1 MDTHAAAD
9 RFGALAQPTRL
20 TVLRLLVKAGPQGLN
35 AGALA
40 ASAEV
45 PASTLSFHLKE
56 LQTAGLASSTRQGR
70 QIIYRAHYDGLRD
83 LIQFLLE
90 DCCQSDPA
98 ICAPLVETVSTV
110 SCQ

>member
-1 MDTHAAAD
+1 MDTIVAAT

-20 TVLRLLVKAGPQGLN
+20 TVLRHLVKAGPQGQT
-35 AGALA
+35 AGRLA
-40 ASAEV
+40 EVADV

-56 LQTAGLASSTRQGR
+56 LQMSGLVTAERQGR

-90 DCCQSDPA
+90 DCCQNDPA
-98 ICAPLVETVSTV
+98 ICAPLMESATP
-110 SCQ
+110 C